1 MRLCDESSIY
11 YENGP
16 TGLPVVAITLTN
28 LNVSYPPGGSGS
40 NTSGYPGI
48 EGEYDATGG
57 LSAELGDALAAALE
71 FDMRAR
77 AWPYATP
84 LDTAVDEDYLIL
96 TDQLKG
102 ANGRKLNVS
111 YVTALP
117 DTTSYQYDE
126 TVYNAWCLT
135 ADTNTIPF
143 TTSQPPSPLPQ
154 QSQTSPPKD
163 DGDSEYGGGVM
174 VEPASGGGGGE
185 GGKNH
190 ALWL

>member
-1 MRLCDESSIY
+1 MDVRLQSGMRFSRIWDASVATDVQVWNDDLGAGTVRLGPVPMSHESWRA
-11 YENGP
+11 
-16 TGLPVVAITLTN
+16 VLTTERTDAT
-28 LNVSYPPGGSGS
+28 SGGS
-40 NTSGYPGI
+40 T
-48 EGEYDATGG
+48 
-57 LSAELGDALAAALE
+57 
-71 FDMRAR
+71 
-77 AWPYATP
+77 PY
-84 LDTAVDEDYLIL
+84 
-96 TDQLKG
+96 
-102 ANGRKLNVS
+102 
-111 YVTALP
+111 
-117 DTTSYQYDE
+117 TTS
-126 TVYNAWCLT
+126 CLT

>member
-1 MRLCDESSIY
+1 MVSLRSALLLLATP
-11 YENGP
+11 P
-16 TGLPVVAITLTN
+16 TAFAWHIIF
-28 LNVSYPPGGSGS
+28 YPPPSPPPVS
-40 NTSGYPGI
+40 PAIAWYCPAFLTTVWALYPGGAEI
-48 EGEYDATGG
+48 EYHTIPFLPNGYMDVRLQSGMRFSRIWDASVATDVQVWNDD
-57 LSAELGDALAAALE
+57 LGA
-71 FDMRAR
+71 
-77 AWPYATP
+77 
-84 LDTAVDEDYLIL
+84 
-96 TDQLKG
+96 G
-102 ANGRKLNVS
+102 
-111 YVTALP
+111 
-117 DTTSYQYDE
+117 
-126 TVYNAWCLT
+126 TVRLGPSCLT